1 MIFLELVQGDTGGPT
16 RLYSLPIQSQALNAH
31 TVSVTC
37 PLGQVLCPPETLGGG
52 LVSQERLDT
61 RGQHP
66 ARVTWAASPCLSL
79 PQSIS
84 IHEAPIKGLSGDLK
98 GWQEVPGELSLPLS

>member
-1 MIFLELVQGDTGGPT
+1 MHIDGHMFPLRPLWRRPGFSEKVRHAGTASSKGD
-16 RLYSLPIQSQALNAH
+16 L
-31 TVSVTC
+31 
-37 PLGQVLCPPETLGGG
+37 
-52 LVSQERLDT
+52 
-61 RGQHP
+61 
-66 ARVTWAASPCLSL
+66 AAFPCSSL